1 MLRHLTIG
9 LAALVCLSVAAIP
22 IDATARGGGGGH
34 GGGGGGH
41 GGFGGGHAG
50 FSGGHPGFSGGPGVL
65 GGRPGLTSRAMPG
78 TPALA
83 NRGVAGQPLVGRGMP
98 GKPFAGRK
106 VTGNGRYAW
115 IGHHRVHGR
124 HMHHRFFVGLG
135 FLDYWY
141 YGDCYVL
148 TDYGWI
154 NLCDYGDPAP

>member
-9 LAALVCLSVAAIP
+9 LAALASLGVAAIP
-22 IDATARGGGGGH
+22 IDAMARGGGGGH
-34 GGGGGGH
+34 GGGGHGGGGH
-41 GGFGGGHAG
+41 GGYGG
-50 FSGGHPGFSGGPGVL
+50 FSGGHPAFS
-65 GGRPGLTSRAMPG
+65 GGRPGMTAQGMPG
-78 TPALA
+78 GKASV
-83 NRGVAGQPLVGRGMP
+83 NRGVIGQPLVGRNVP
-98 GKPFAGRK
+98 GQPFTGRK

-124 HMHHRFFVGLG
+124 HVHHRFFVGIG

-148 TDYGWI
+148 TDDGWI